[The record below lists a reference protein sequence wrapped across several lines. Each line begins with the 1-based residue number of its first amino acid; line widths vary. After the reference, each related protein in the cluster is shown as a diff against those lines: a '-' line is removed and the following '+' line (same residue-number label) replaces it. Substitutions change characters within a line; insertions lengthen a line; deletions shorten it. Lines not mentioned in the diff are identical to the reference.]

1 MSHDNTPLAIRGQV
15 MLDVLGTELT
25 DEDRARLAH
34 PATGGVILFS
44 RNYNSREQL
53 AALVAAIREASPD
66 PLLISVDHEGGR
78 VQRFRGE
85 GFTQLP
91 PMGWLG
97 KRYDESPEEA
107 LDESELLGW
116 LMATELRE
124 VDIDFSYAPVLDLGL
139 GVCDVIGDRA
149 FHRDPDVIARLARRF
164 MRGMH
169 DAGMSAV
176 GKHFP
181 GHGAVVEDS
190 HLALPIDQRELE
202 VILDQDVSPF
212 RQLIAY
218 GLDGIMP
225 AHVIYPAADQNA
237 AGFSAFW
244 LREILRDRLGF
255 EGMIFS
261 DDLTMVAAES
271 AGSYSNRA
279 TAAIEAGCDM
289 VLVCNNPVAADEV
302 LEAMR
307 DVVSNESLLRLASMA
322 GSETAGSNSDEI
334 MAHARQVAAAACPG
348 ESGET
353 V

>member
-44 RNYNSREQL
+44 RNYTSRKQIAE
-53 AALVAAIREASPD
+53 LVAAIREASPD

-78 VQRFRGE
+78 VQRFRE

-91 PMGWLG
+91 PMAWLG

-149 FHRDPDVIARLARRF
+149 FHHDPDVVVQLARRF

-202 VILDQDVSPF
+202 VILDQDVRPF
-212 RQLIAY
+212 KQLISY

-225 AHVIYPAADQNA
+225 AHVVYTAADQNA
-237 AGFSAFW
+237 AGFSPFW

-255 EGMIFS
+255 EGVIFS

-271 AGSYSNRA
+271 AGSYDNRA

-289 VLVCNNPVAADEV
+289 VLVCNNPMAADEV

-322 GSETAGSNSDEI
+322 GSETGGSDSDEI
-334 MAHARQVAAAACPG
+334 MAHARQVAIAACSG
-348 ESGET
+348 SGGET